1 MAEAEQDRAVLPP
14 RGAGI
19 PAEIGEKF
27 WAFKHSSYFVL
38 SQSSADLV

>member
-1 MAEAEQDRAVLPP
+1 MAEAEQNWSVLPP

-27 WAFKHSSYFVL
+27 
-38 SQSSADLV
+38 SAVYHF